1 MTLRTPPLYLQA
13 GSHTA
18 ENDRLGIQG
27 LNGLQGVGNAPAALP
42 QSGACTGDLAV
53 VQSATPAMTASVGTG
68 WAWVLG
74 TTSATQGMYQTYNDA
89 AVTVTVTSADPTLA
103 RIDLVCLTIR
113 DSAYA
118 GASNDCLLQVV
129 AGTAAAS
136 PTAPALPASSLSL
149 ATIAVAAASTTVITA
164 NITDTRVRG
173 GQTDLMIR
181 AASVGDDSLTLQ
193 AIASQTGY
201 LLAVRD
207 VNGTLVNGITVAGAL
222 VSGSGGGGSVAD
234 ILLYG
239 GM

>member
-1 MTLRTPPLYLQA
+1 M
-13 GSHTA
+13 
-18 ENDRLGIQG
+18 
-27 LNGLQGVGNAPAALP
+27 
-42 QSGACTGDLAV
+42 
-53 VQSATPAMTASVGTG
+53 
-68 WAWVLG
+68 
-74 TTSATQGMYQTYNDA
+74 
-89 AVTVTVTSADPTLA
+89 
-103 RIDLVCLTIR
+103 VCLTIR